1 MERTTIGLLGALGG
15 LAAAAP
21 ATSLAEPAPLP
32 QAANYAEL
40 LAPVEA
46 PAAILR
52 AHDALLARA
61 RAEAPPARLD
71 LVDHHHHHHHH
82 AYRRYRYYQHHHH
95 HHHHH
100 GYYGYYGYYGTY
112 PQPDWR

>member
-21 ATSLAEPAPLP
+21 ATALAEPAPLP
-32 QAANYAEL
+32 PAASYAEL
-40 LAPVEA
+40 LAPVDA

-61 RAEAPPARLD
+61 PAEAPARLD
-71 LVDHHHHHHHH
+71 LVDHHHHHHH

-100 GYYGYYGYYGTY
+100 HGYYGYYGYYGWY
-112 PQPDWR
+112 PRPDWR